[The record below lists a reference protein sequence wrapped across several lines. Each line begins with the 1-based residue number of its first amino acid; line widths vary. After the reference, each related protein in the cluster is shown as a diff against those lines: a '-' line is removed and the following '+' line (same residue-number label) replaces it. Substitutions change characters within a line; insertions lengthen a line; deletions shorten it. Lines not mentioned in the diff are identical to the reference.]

1 MAGIER
7 LKGSRYAKSS
17 FFSQDEKGDRV
28 FNGIRPRKIGP
39 AIGVIEHVLAI
50 GERLDLLALQYYN
63 DSSLWWRI
71 VDANPDIVFAG
82 DLMVVDKGKGR
93 VGTVIVI
100 PRATR
105 SGGG

>member
-1 MAGIER
+1 MISTER
-7 LKGSRYAKSS
+7 LTGSRYAKSLLFTENES
-17 FFSQDEKGDRV
+17 GDRNFRGV
-28 FNGIRPRKIGP
+28 RSRNI
-39 AIGVIEHVLAI
+39 AAAEGVIEHVLAKD
-50 GERLDLLALQYYN
+50 ERLDLIALQYYN

-82 DLMVVDKGKGR
+82 DLMVAKR

>member
-1 MAGIER
+1 MASIER
-7 LKGSRYAKSS
+7 LRGSRYARTSY
-17 FFSQDEKGDRV
+17 FADGDGGNGVFKGT
-28 FNGIRPRKIGP
+28 RPRRIEP
-39 AIGVIEHVLAI
+39 AVGVVEHVVAKD
-50 GERLDLLALQYYN
+50 ERLDLIALQYYG

-82 DLMVVDKGKGR
+82 DLMTDR

-100 PRATR
+100 PRPTG

>member
-1 MAGIER
+1 MTSTER
-7 LKGSRYAKSS
+7 LKGSRYSKSPL
-17 FFSQDEKGDRV
+17 FTENE
-28 FNGIRPRKIGP
+28 NGGKIFRGVRSRKITP
-39 AIGVIEHVLAI
+39 AKGVIEHVLAKD
-50 GERLDLLALQYYN
+50 ERLDLIALQYYN

-82 DLMVVDKGKGR
+82 DLMVADR